1 MNEKRHEETENK
13 VVQVNLDDLRN
24 EKKYDGLRETVASM
38 NIEEI
43 LVLQNLIIRE
53 VNGRNCGV
61 KIKDI
66 DIVNEWM

>member
-1 MNEKRHEETENK
+1 MNEKRHEEVENK
-13 VVQVNLDDLRN
+13 VIQVNLDDLTN
-24 EKKYDGLRETVASM
+24 EKKYDGLREIVASM

-43 LVLQNLIIRE
+43 LVLQYLIIRE

-66 DIVNEWM
+66 DIVNE